1 MLIKSIQLFSS
12 TGKATHIMN
21 LYLQKRAVRKKLRTV
36 ILKHVGFI
44 SVRMSEVL
52 EMLSEFK
59 KHLGSFVERKDLL
72 KDLGW
77 K

>member
-1 MLIKSIQLFSS
+1 M
-12 TGKATHIMN
+12 
-21 LYLQKRAVRKKLRTV
+21 
-36 ILKHVGFI
+36 GFI
-44 SVRMSEVL
+44 SVRISEVL

-59 KHLGSFVERKDLL
+59 KHLGFSVERKALV

>member
-1 MLIKSIQLFSS
+1 M
-12 TGKATHIMN
+12 
-21 LYLQKRAVRKKLRTV
+21 
-36 ILKHVGFI
+36 LKHTGFI
-44 SVRMSEVL
+44 NLTMSEVL

-77 K
+77 EQKGMSFKCEGSGTR